1 MGKRNKEKFVQVW
14 LTRKLRKRIES
25 LKHIIERK
33 KKEGYRASCW
43 EVIEYFID
51 SGIHEQVVVPLN
63 VTTLYPLAKTAVLS
77 PITTKTINTKIKQ
90 STVNIK
96 LKTTVNHT

>member
-63 VTTLYPLAKTAVLS
+63 VTTLH
-77 PITTKTINTKIKQ
+77 PIKNTVVKKIRP
-90 STVNIK
+90 
-96 LKTTVNHT
+96 TTVNVKLRTTVNQN